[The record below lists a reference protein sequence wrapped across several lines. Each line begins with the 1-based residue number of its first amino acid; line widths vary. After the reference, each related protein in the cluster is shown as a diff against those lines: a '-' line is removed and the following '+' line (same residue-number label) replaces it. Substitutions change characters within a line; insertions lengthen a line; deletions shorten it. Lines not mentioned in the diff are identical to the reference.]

1 MNRGPLLIGGGLL
14 FCIILSILVVVMTKN
29 GGGDAPPEPEQ
40 EPILTPEPAFTE
52 EEEDVSIEPSTPSD
66 PYESATWEEAKK
78 TSVPGYAKVEG
89 TVAHVPVGETW
100 HLVGKERAP
109 SQRDCWEFSKKNK
122 INTWAWRKNEKS
134 CWAYQDSFIYQGG
147 MQPGSGTNDAHI
159 SGCTLPDR
167 KLVDG
172 CEDLNRGDI
181 VLGHK
186 GGAKFVGKQP
196 FESKKMSLKRCRE
209 VVKEA
214 NRKALEGGADN
225 DTVYAVGYRTN
236 KHPNNDWTNTC
247 FVYGNPRKDLKGWF
261 GSQSDQAH
269 VTACVDPTKKVREG
283 CV

>member
-29 GGGDAPPEPEQ
+29 DGGDAPPE
-40 EPILTPEPAFTE
+40 PEPAFTE

-100 HLVGKERAP
+100 HLVGRERAP

-134 CWAYQDSFIYQGG
+134 CWAYQDSFVYQGG
-147 MQPGSGTNDAHI
+147 MNPGSEHQHI